1 MLYLPAFHP
10 PHATP
15 FLSRVPYRAR
25 AKPRAPAAP
34 ARLIARPPV
43 TSGAPP
49 VDTEELSEAVDAAL
63 DSDVLV
69 PVNDNEDEEIEDV
82 KGVDVK

>member
-1 MLYLPAFHP
+1 M
-10 PHATP
+10 
-15 FLSRVPYRAR
+15 
-25 AKPRAPAAP
+25 
-34 ARLIARPPV
+34 

-49 VDTEELSEAVDAAL
+49 VDIEELSEAVDAAL

-69 PVNDNEDEEIEDV
+69 PVHDNKDEEIENV